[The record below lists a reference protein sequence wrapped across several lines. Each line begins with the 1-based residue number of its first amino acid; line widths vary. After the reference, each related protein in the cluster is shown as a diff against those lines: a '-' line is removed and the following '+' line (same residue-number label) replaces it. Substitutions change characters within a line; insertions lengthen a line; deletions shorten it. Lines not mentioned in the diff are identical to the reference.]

1 MNWSFLVID
10 FIIFTVAAS
19 VGFIFGAFWV
29 DSEFEKDSAY
39 LAAEVESLNEALDVL
54 EEQYQELFEQYRQ
67 SIEDGNKVFDSLQR
81 SVDAYEELK
90 NFTAK
95 NKNTNSAYLF
105 NKIREALEQANRD
118 IDLG

>member
-29 DSEFEKDSAY
+29 DSEFEGDSAY

-54 EEQYQELFEQYRQ
+54 EEQYQELFEQYRK
-67 SIEDGNKVFDSLQR
+67 SVSEGNKVFDALQR
-81 SVDAYEELK
+81 SVDAYEEIQKFAPK
-90 NFTAK
+90 NR
-95 NKNTNSAYLF
+95 NGISAETQRT
-105 NKIREALEQANRD
+105 ISEAWEQADRD
-118 IDLG
+118 IDL